1 MARHALMYRFLK
13 ALNQRN
19 LIDGLAVISGWVRRF
34 CRRTHYHLTMKTLIA
49 FSLVAC
55 SFMLAFLIR
64 GSFKISSAQTHA
76 ALDLSRFNPGTES
89 NAATLEFIPVPEDLD
104 FAGEKIPWDIRAV
117 RERYAAEQKA
127 DAYWMVPGLL
137 LEQDRN
143 ERYYQI
149 KRILREEK
157 VPTDFVYLFM
167 AESTL
172 RNRVS
177 HKGAAGVCQMMPEA
191 AKTFGLEVNGEV
203 DERYHYTKSIRAA
216 CQYLKKSHQL
226 LGSWTMAAAAYNHGY
241 NGMLR
246 KKKDHPE
253 KSYFEIPLNPETS
266 RYLYRIICIKEA
278 MENPG
283 KYGYAIKRQPQP
295 HKTYTVTV
303 NSSIPSLSDFA
314 EQHGSDL
321 IQLKKHNPWLV
332 WNRLTNVE
340 NKTYYIT
347 LPVAEVIENPLTAD
361 VIIPAA
367 ANDTQSLGN
376 IVQRLFN

>member
-1 MARHALMYRFLK
+1 
-13 ALNQRN
+13 
-19 LIDGLAVISGWVRRF
+19 
-34 CRRTHYHLTMKTLIA
+34 MKTLIA
-49 FSLVAC
+49 FSVVAC

-76 ALDLSRFNPGTES
+76 ALDLNRFNNGTAS
-89 NAATLEFIPVPEDLD
+89 NAVLEFIPVPEDLD
-104 FAGEKIPWDIRAV
+104 FDGEPIPWQLRAV

-127 DAYWMVPGLL
+127 DAYWMVPALL
-137 LEQDRN
+137 LEEDRN

-149 KRILREEK
+149 RRILREEK
-157 VPTDFVYLFM
+157 VPTDFTYLFM

-191 AKTFGLEVNGEV
+191 ARTFGLEVNGEV

-216 CQYLKKSHQL
+216 CQYLKKSRQL
-226 LGSWTMAAAAYNHGY
+226 LGSWTMAAAAYNYGY

-246 KKKDHPE
+246 KKKEHPD
-253 KSYFEIPLNPETS
+253 KTYFEIPLNAETS

-278 MENPG
+278 MQNPG
-283 KYGYAIKRQPQP
+283 KYGYAIKRQPQQ
-295 HKTYTVTV
+295 HKTFTVTV
-303 NSSIPSLSDFA
+303 NGAILNLAEFA
-314 EQHGSDL
+314 EQHGSDF
-321 IQLKKHNPWLV
+321 IQLKRYNPWLV

-340 NKTYYIT
+340 SKTYQIV
-347 LPVAEVIENPLTAD
+347 LPVPEVIENPLTAD
-361 VIIPAA
+361 VVVPAA
-367 ANDTQSLGN
+367 ANDTPSLGN